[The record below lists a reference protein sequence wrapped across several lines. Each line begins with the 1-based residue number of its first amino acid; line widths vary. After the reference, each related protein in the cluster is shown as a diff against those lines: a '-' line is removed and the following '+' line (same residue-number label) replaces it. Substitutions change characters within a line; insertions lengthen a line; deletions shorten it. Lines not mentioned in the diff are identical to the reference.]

1 MVWWLFHSLN
11 PCYTDSVVVVD
22 KGCEK
27 AILHQVIRAAKQKQ
41 LFVFLAWVGLLL
53 IGCL

>member
-1 MVWWLFHSLN
+1 FPPTQNIIEPSFSQLTKKYLTLMVWWLFHSLN

-27 AILHQVIRAAKQKQ
+27 AILH
-41 LFVFLAWVGLLL
+41 
-53 IGCL
+53 